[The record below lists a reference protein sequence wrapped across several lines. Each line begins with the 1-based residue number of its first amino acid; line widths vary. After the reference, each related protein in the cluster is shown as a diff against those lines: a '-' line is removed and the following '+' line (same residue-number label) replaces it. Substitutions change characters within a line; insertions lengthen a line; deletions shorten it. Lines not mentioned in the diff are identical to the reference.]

1 MLREVW
7 LNIGVEKADI
17 HEDTTVK
24 ALLDNSV
31 TEMFIDKKIVAKYG
45 FKLQKLD
52 RLVMVRNIDGTNNS
66 GGAII
71 HQVKVNMYYKS
82 HVKRIRM
89 NMCNLQRTD
98 IILDIPWLQVYNP
111 EINWEIKEIKITRCP
126 PIYGRKIVVKKI
138 QRERKKQG
146 GESKQQRN
154 QIEMNER
161 C

>member
-31 TEMFIDKKIVAKYG
+31 TEIFIDKKIVAKYG

-82 HVKRIRM
+82 HVKRIRI

-126 PIYGRKIVVKKI
+126 PIYGRKIVVKKNI
-138 QRERKKQG
+138 ERKKKVG
-146 GESKQQRN
+146 RRIKA
-154 QIEMNER
+154 IEKSDRDE
-161 C
+161 

>member
-66 GGAII
+66 EGAII

-111 EINWEIKEIKITRCP
+111 EINWVIKEIKITRCP

-138 QRERKKQG
+138 
-146 GESKQQRN
+146 
-154 QIEMNER
+154 
-161 C
+161 

>member
-52 RLVMVRNIDGTNNS
+52 RLVIVRNIDGTNNS

-126 PIYGRKIVVKKI
+126 PIYGRKIVVKKNI
-138 QRERKKQG
+138 ERKKKVG
-146 GESKQQRN
+146 RRIKA
-154 QIEMNER
+154 IEKSDR
-161 C
+161 DK

>member
-126 PIYGRKIVVKKI
+126 PIYGRKIVVKKNI
-138 QRERKKQG
+138 ERKKKVG
-146 GESKQQRN
+146 RRIKAIEKSDRN
-154 QIEMNER
+154 E
-161 C
+161 

>member
-1 MLREVW
+1 MT
-7 LNIGVEKADI
+7 
-17 HEDTTVK
+17 TTVK
-24 ALLDNSV
+24 ALLDNSI
-31 TEMFIDKKIVAKYG
+31 TEMFIDKKIVAKYR

-82 HVKRIRM
+82 HVKRIRI

-126 PIYGRKIVVKKI
+126 PIYGRKIVVKKNI
-138 QRERKKQG
+138 ERKKKV
-146 GESKQQRN
+146 ERRIKA
-154 QIEMNER
+154 IEKSDRDE
-161 C
+161 

>member
-1 MLREVW
+1 MT
-7 LNIGVEKADI
+7 
-17 HEDTTVK
+17 TTVK
-24 ALLDNSV
+24 ALLDNSI
-31 TEMFIDKKIVAKYG
+31 TEMFIDKKIVAKYR

-71 HQVKVNMYYKS
+71 HQMKVNIYYKS
-82 HVKRIRM
+82 HVKRIRI

-126 PIYGRKIVVKKI
+126 PIYGRKIVVKKNI
-138 QRERKKQG
+138 ERKKKV
-146 GESKQQRN
+146 ERRIKA
-154 QIEMNER
+154 IEKSDRDE
-161 C
+161 

>member
-17 HEDTTVK
+17 HKDTTVK

-138 QRERKKQG
+138 
-146 GESKQQRN
+146 
-154 QIEMNER
+154 
-161 C
+161 

>member
-52 RLVMVRNIDGTNNS
+52 RLVIVRNIDGTNNS

-82 HVKRIRM
+82 HVKRIRI

-126 PIYGRKIVVKKI
+126 PIYGRKIVVKKNI
-138 QRERKKQG
+138 ERKKKVG
-146 GESKQQRN
+146 RRIKA
-154 QIEMNER
+154 IEKSDR
-161 C
+161 DK

>member
-82 HVKRIRM
+82 HVKRIRI

-126 PIYGRKIVVKKI
+126 PIYGRKIVVKKNI
-138 QRERKKQG
+138 ERKKKVG
-146 GESKQQRN
+146 RRIKA
-154 QIEMNER
+154 IEKSDR
-161 C
+161 DK

>member
-1 MLREVW
+1 MT
-7 LNIGVEKADI
+7 
-17 HEDTTVK
+17 TTVK
-24 ALLDNSV
+24 ALLDNSI
-31 TEMFIDKKIVAKYG
+31 TEMFIDKKIVAKYR

-71 HQVKVNMYYKS
+71 HQMKVNIYYKS

>member
-31 TEMFIDKKIVAKYG
+31 TEMFIDKKIVAKYR

-82 HVKRIRM
+82 HVKRIRI
-89 NMCNLQRTD
+89 NMYNLQRTD
-98 IILDIPWLQVYNP
+98 IILDILWLQVYNP

-126 PIYGRKIVVKKI
+126 PIYGRKIVVKKNI
-138 QRERKKQG
+138 ERKKKV
-146 GESKQQRN
+146 ERRIKA
-154 QIEMNER
+154 IEKSDRDE
-161 C
+161 

>member
-1 MLREVW
+1 MT
-7 LNIGVEKADI
+7 
-17 HEDTTVK
+17 TTVK
-24 ALLDNSV
+24 ALLDNSI
-31 TEMFIDKKIVAKYG
+31 TEMFIDKKIVAKYR

-71 HQVKVNMYYKS
+71 HQMKVNIYYKS
-82 HVKRIRM
+82 HVKRIRI

>member
-126 PIYGRKIVVKKI
+126 PIYGRKIVVKKNI
-138 QRERKKQG
+138 ERKKKVG
-146 GESKQQRN
+146 RRIKA
-154 QIEMNER
+154 IEKSDR
-161 C
+161 DK

>member
-126 PIYGRKIVVKKI
+126 PIYGRKIVVKKKY
-138 QRERKKQG
+138 REKEKSR
-146 GESKQQRN
+146 EEN
-154 QIEMNER
+154 QSNREIR
-161 C
+161 

>member
-1 MLREVW
+1 MT
-7 LNIGVEKADI
+7 
-17 HEDTTVK
+17 TTVK
-24 ALLDNSV
+24 ALLNNSI
-31 TEMFIDKKIVAKYG
+31 TEMFIDKKIVAKYR

-71 HQVKVNMYYKS
+71 HQMKVNIYYKS
-82 HVKRIRM
+82 HVKRIRI
-89 NMCNLQRTD
+89 NMYNLQRTD
-98 IILDIPWLQVYNP
+98 IILDILWLQVYNP

-138 QRERKKQG
+138 QRERKKQR

-154 QIEMNER
+154 QIEMNKR
-161 C
+161 Y

>member
-7 LNIGVEKADI
+7 LNIGVEKVDM

-82 HVKRIRM
+82 HVKRIRI
-89 NMCNLQRTD
+89 NMYNLQRTD
-98 IILDIPWLQVYNP
+98 IILDILWLQVYNP

-138 QRERKKQG
+138 
-146 GESKQQRN
+146 
-154 QIEMNER
+154 
-161 C
+161 

>member
-82 HVKRIRM
+82 HVKRIRI